1 MELKLGSIRIPKFK
15 SQNLSYFIL
24 FKISIIG
31 YLLIALAGYVTSNTT
46 AYYSD
51 HQRIDG
57 SITIGTW
64 ESEEEGQQEQQEQQQ
79 SSDET
84 DRIEDGIESEQNL
97 ESKQPNEPMGKSNE
111 GVENDIEL
119 KW

>member
-1 MELKLGSIRIPKFK
+1 MERIRITKFK
-15 SQNLSYFIL
+15 SQNRSYFIL
-24 FKISIIG
+24 LKISLIG
-31 YLLIALAGYVTSNTT
+31 YLIILAGYVTSTTT

-57 SITIGTW
+57 SITIDTW
-64 ESEEEGQQEQQEQQQ
+64 ESEEEGQQEQQEQQEQQQ

-84 DRIEDGIESEQNL
+84 DRIEDGIEIEQNL
-97 ESKQPNEPMGKSNE
+97 ESKQSNEPMGKSNE
-111 GVENDIEL
+111 GVENDVEL